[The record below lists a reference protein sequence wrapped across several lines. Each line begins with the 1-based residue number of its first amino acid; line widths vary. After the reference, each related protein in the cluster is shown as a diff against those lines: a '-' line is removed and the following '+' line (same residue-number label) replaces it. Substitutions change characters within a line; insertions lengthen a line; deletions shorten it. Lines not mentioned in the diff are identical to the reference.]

1 MEHRRFGRTGHESS
15 VLAFGAASLG
25 EVTEQVA
32 AESIAEARAAGIN
45 HFDTAASYGHA
56 EQVMGPA
63 IEPIRADIFLATKTG
78 MRTEGEAWAEITR
91 SLELL
96 RTDHVD
102 LLQVHAVCDMTMLDE
117 VFAPGGPMP
126 AFERAKAEGLT
137 RFVGITGHTEA
148 APSTHAEAL
157 RRFDF
162 DSVLTPLNWLLYQ
175 DPKFADDITELFE
188 RAASHDVG
196 IRTIKAVMRRPWQEG
211 EQHYATWYV
220 PFDEQQLTTAA
231 ISWVLTKFPQVAAIA
246 PAGETSLLHQA
257 ITAEANRISVEEAE
271 GVLAGVPDY
280 KSIFQPA

>member
-1 MEHRRFGRTGHESS
+1 MEHRRFGRTGHDSS
-15 VLAFGAASLG
+15 VLVFGAASLG
-25 EVTEQVA
+25 EASQQVA
-32 AESIAEARAAGIN
+32 SDSIAEARAADID

-56 EQVMGPA
+56 EEVMGPV

-78 MRTEGEAWAEITR
+78 MRKEAEAWAEINR

-96 RTDHVD
+96 HTDHVD
-102 LLQVHAVCDMTMLDE
+102 LLQVHGVCDLTMLDE

-126 AFERAKAEGLT
+126 AFERAREQGLT
-137 RFVGITGHTEA
+137 RFIGITGHTEA
-148 APSTHAEAL
+148 APSTHTEGL

-188 RAASHDVG
+188 LAGSRDVG
-196 IRTIKAVMRRPWQEG
+196 LRTIKAVMRRPWREG
-211 EQHYATWYV
+211 EQHYSTWYV

-231 ISWVLTKFPQVAAIA
+231 ISWVLNKFPQVTGIA
-246 PAGETSLLHQA
+246 TAGETRLLNQA

-271 GVLAGVPDY
+271 GVLSGIPDY
-280 KSIFQPA
+280 QSIFQPA